1 MENIV
6 ILYYNF
12 IYVIFYGGFMEEIVD
27 VKSQLKI
34 SLPIAFESLI
44 NILMTLVDTLVISVV
59 GTKELTAL
67 GAMAVI
73 LNVMQI
79 SIQTI
84 NVSNNTLVAKC
95 LGEKNIDKLKLITG
109 NSVILTLGI
118 SIFTIIL
125 VFLIQPI
132 FPPLFNVD
140 AIATTY
146 LTIRLFGFIQS
157 SIVTVLSGHQRTIGN
172 QKNILYLRIF
182 AVILNLIL
190 DIIAVHY
197 GYGIIGVAMVTV
209 FVDTIL
215 AIYLFIYSRKNIKI
229 KFANEPFKQVLKLFK
244 WNFVERIASRVDNF
258 IFNLIVARMGN
269 LEYAIHVILLQI
281 ADVYESFIQGY
292 GDGITISIGIALG
305 KNNKT
310 YMAKVQSIAK
320 KLINYTSIILPFV
333 ILGISIIIMKISLK
347 GPELQRIFLTVL
359 PLFIIGCY
367 ITMSATYYFAI
378 LRGLRD
384 FKFLAKRNII
394 SSIVKIAVATLLSF
408 TPLGI
413 LGVWLGYL
421 VYGIIQK
428 YLSKKRYENINL
440 KS

>member
-1 MENIV
+1 
-6 ILYYNF
+6 
-12 IYVIFYGGFMEEIVD
+12 MEEIVN

-44 NILMTLVDTLVISVV
+44 NILMTLVDTLVISIV
-59 GTKELTAL
+59 GTKELAAL

-73 LNVMQI
+73 LNIMQM

-84 NVSNNTLVAKC
+84 NVSNNTLVAKS
-95 LGEKNIDKLKLITG
+95 LGEKNLDKLKLVTG
-109 NSVILTLGI
+109 NSLILTLVI
-118 SIFTIIL
+118 SIFTLIL
-125 VFLIQPI
+125 IFLIQPI
-132 FPPLFNVD
+132 FPHLFNVD
-140 AIATTY
+140 TISTTY

-190 DIIAVHY
+190 DIITVHY
-197 GYGIIGVAMVTV
+197 GYGIIGVGMVTV
-209 FVDTIL
+209 FIDTIL
-215 AIYLFIYSRKNIKI
+215 AIYLCIYSRKNVKI
-229 KFANEPFKQVLKLFK
+229 RFVNEYFKDILKLFK

-269 LEYAIHVILLQI
+269 LEYSVHVILLQI
-281 ADVYESFIQGY
+281 ANVYESFIQGY
-292 GDGITISIGIALG
+292 GDGITISIGIASG
-305 KNNKT
+305 KNDKNYMSKVKT
-310 YMAKVQSIAK
+310 VAK
-320 KLINYTSIILPFV
+320 KLINYSSIILPFV
-333 ILGISIIIMKISLK
+333 ILGISIVIMNISLK
-347 GPELQRIFLTVL
+347 KPELQKIFLTVL
-359 PLFIIGCY
+359 PLFLIGCY

-394 SSIVKIAVATLLSF
+394 SSIIKIVVATISSF

-413 LGVWLGYL
+413 VGVWIGYL
-421 VYGIIQK
+421 VYGIMQK
-428 YLSKKRYENINL
+428 VLSKRRYENI
-440 KS
+440 SIESE

>member
-1 MENIV
+1 
-6 ILYYNF
+6 
-12 IYVIFYGGFMEEIVD
+12 MEEIVD

-44 NILMTLVDTLVISVV
+44 NILMTLVDTLVISVI
-59 GTKELTAL
+59 GTKELAAL

-73 LNVMQI
+73 LNIMQM

-84 NVSNNTLVAKC
+84 NVSNNTLIAKS
-95 LGEKNIDKLKLITG
+95 LGEKNINRLKLITG
-109 NSVILTLGI
+109 NSIILTLGI
-118 SIFTIIL
+118 STITIIL

-132 FPPLFNVD
+132 FPPLFNVNT
-140 AIATTY
+140 IATTY

-172 QKNILYLRIF
+172 QKSILYLRIF

-190 DIIAVHY
+190 DVIAVRY
-197 GYGIIGVAMVTV
+197 GYGIIGVALVTV
-209 FVDTIL
+209 FIDTIL
-215 AIYLFIYSRKNIKI
+215 AIYLCIYSRNNIKI
-229 KFANEPFKQVLKLFK
+229 KFINKYFKQILQLFK

-258 IFNLIVARMGN
+258 IFNLIVARMGT
-269 LEYAIHVILLQI
+269 LEYAVHVILLQI
-281 ADVYESFIQGY
+281 ASVYESFIQGY
-292 GDGITISIGIALG
+292 GDGITISIGIASG
-305 KNNKT
+305 KNNKN
-310 YMAKVQSIAK
+310 YMKKVKSVAK

-333 ILGISIIIMKISLK
+333 ILGISLIIMKISLRE
-347 GPELQRIFLTVL
+347 PELQKIFLIVL

-367 ITMSATYYFAI
+367 ITMSATYYFAT

-384 FKFLAKRNII
+384 FEFLAKRNII
-394 SSIVKIAVATLLSF
+394 SSIIKIIVATLLSF

-421 VYGIIQK
+421 VYGIMQK

-440 KS
+440 WSE

>member
-1 MENIV
+1 
-6 ILYYNF
+6 
-12 IYVIFYGGFMEEIVD
+12 MEEIVN

-44 NILMTLVDTLVISVV
+44 NILMTLVDTLVISIV
-59 GTKELTAL
+59 GTKELAAL

-73 LNVMQI
+73 LNIMQM

-84 NVSNNTLVAKC
+84 NVSNNTLVAKS
-95 LGEKNIDKLKLITG
+95 LGEKNLDKLKLVTG
-109 NSVILTLGI
+109 NSLILTLVI
-118 SIFTIIL
+118 SIFTLIL
-125 VFLIQPI
+125 IFLIQPI

-140 AIATTY
+140 TISTTY

-172 QKNILYLRIF
+172 REASLFYQKNILYLRIF

-190 DIIAVHY
+190 DIITVHY
-197 GYGIIGVAMVTV
+197 GYGIIGVGMVTV
-209 FVDTIL
+209 FIDTIL
-215 AIYLFIYSRKNIKI
+215 AIYLCIYSRKNVKI
-229 KFANEPFKQVLKLFK
+229 RFVNEYFKDILKLFK

-269 LEYAIHVILLQI
+269 LEYSVHVILLQI
-281 ADVYESFIQGY
+281 TNVYESFIQGY
-292 GDGITISIGIALG
+292 GDGITISIGIASG
-305 KNNKT
+305 KNDKNYMSKVKT
-310 YMAKVQSIAK
+310 VAK
-320 KLINYTSIILPFV
+320 KLINYSSIILPFV
-333 ILGISIIIMKISLK
+333 ILGISIVIMNISLK
-347 GPELQRIFLTVL
+347 EPELQKIFLTVL
-359 PLFIIGCY
+359 PLFLIGCY

-394 SSIVKIAVATLLSF
+394 SSIIKIVVATILSF

-413 LGVWLGYL
+413 VGVWIGYL
-421 VYGIIQK
+421 VYGIMQK
-428 YLSKKRYENINL
+428 VLSKRRYENI
-440 KS
+440 SIESE

>member
-1 MENIV
+1 
-6 ILYYNF
+6 
-12 IYVIFYGGFMEEIVD
+12 MEEIVD

-44 NILMTLVDTLVISVV
+44 NILMTLVDTLVISML
-59 GTKELTAL
+59 GTKELAAL
-67 GAMAVI
+67 GAIAVI
-73 LNVMQI
+73 LNIMQM

-84 NVSNNTLVAKC
+84 NVSNNTLIAKS
-95 LGEKNIDKLKLITG
+95 LGEKNIDRLKLITG
-109 NSVILTLGI
+109 NSIILTLGI
-118 SIFTIIL
+118 STITIIL

-140 AIATTY
+140 IIASTY

-172 QKNILYLRIF
+172 QKSILYLRIF

-197 GYGIIGVAMVTV
+197 GYGIIGVALVTV
-209 FVDTIL
+209 FIDTIL
-215 AIYLFIYSRKNIKI
+215 AIYLCIYSRKNIKI
-229 KFANEPFKQVLKLFK
+229 KFINKYFKQILQLFK

-269 LEYAIHVILLQI
+269 LEYSVHVILIQI
-281 ADVYESFIQGY
+281 ANIYESFIQGF
-292 GDGITISIGIALG
+292 GDGITVSVGIATG
-305 KNNKT
+305 KKDYK
-310 YMAKVQSIAK
+310 YMSKVKDVAK
-320 KLINYTSIILPFV
+320 KLIRYSSLVLPIIVL
-333 ILGISIIIMKISLK
+333 IISIVIMNISLRDF
-347 GPELQRIFLTVL
+347 ELQKIFFKVL
-359 PLFIIGCY
+359 PLFLIGCY

-378 LRGLRD
+378 LRGFRD

-394 SSIVKIAVATLLSF
+394 SSIIKILVATILSF

-413 LGVWLGYL
+413 VGVWIGYL
-421 VYGIIQK
+421 VYGIMQK
-428 YLSKKRYENINL
+428 YLSKKRYETISL
-440 KS
+440 ESEQL

>member
-1 MENIV
+1 
-6 ILYYNF
+6 
-12 IYVIFYGGFMEEIVD
+12 MEEIVN

-44 NILMTLVDTLVISVV
+44 NILMTLVDTLVISIV
-59 GTKELTAL
+59 GTKELAAL

-73 LNVMQI
+73 LNIMQM

-84 NVSNNTLVAKC
+84 NVSNNTLVAKS
-95 LGEKNIDKLKLITG
+95 LGEKNLDKLKLVTG
-109 NSVILTLGI
+109 NSLILTLVI
-118 SIFTIIL
+118 SIFTLIL
-125 VFLIQPI
+125 IFLIQPI

-140 AIATTY
+140 TISTTY

-157 SIVTVLSGHQRTIGN
+157 SIVPVLSGHQRTIGN

-190 DIIAVHY
+190 DIITVHY
-197 GYGIIGVAMVTV
+197 GYGIIGVGMVTV
-209 FVDTIL
+209 FIDTIL
-215 AIYLFIYSRKNIKI
+215 AIYLCIYSRKNVKI
-229 KFANEPFKQVLKLFK
+229 RFVNEYFKDILKLFK

-269 LEYAIHVILLQI
+269 LEYSVHVILLQI
-281 ADVYESFIQGY
+281 ANVYESFIQGY
-292 GDGITISIGIALG
+292 GDGITISIGIASG
-305 KNNKT
+305 KNDKNYMSKVKT
-310 YMAKVQSIAK
+310 VAK
-320 KLINYTSIILPFV
+320 KLINYSSIILPFV
-333 ILGISIIIMKISLK
+333 ILVISIVIMNISLK
-347 GPELQRIFLTVL
+347 EPELQKIFLTVL
-359 PLFIIGCY
+359 PLFLIGCY

-394 SSIVKIAVATLLSF
+394 SSIIKIVVATILSF

-413 LGVWLGYL
+413 VGVWIGYL
-421 VYGIIQK
+421 VYGIMQK
-428 YLSKKRYENINL
+428 VLSKRRYENI
-440 KS
+440 SIESE